1 MKNPKLTPENDIDFI
16 INPENENTKEIS
28 NRQLQFF
35 RLTRASDTARK
46 IKEQLISEAP
56 SEAAALFL
64 TTRPLN
70 YFILNF
76 VYKTNGITDFKKF
89 HEWKHEGATVKKGEK
104 AFPIW
109 GQPIG
114 KQKEEEAKNKGEDY
128 KASEEEN
135 ERYPICYV
143 FSNLQV
149 RPIERKEA
157 AVC

>member
-1 MKNPKLTPENDIDFI
+1 MKNIDLTQNDIDII

-28 NRQLQFF
+28 NRQLQFN

-56 SEAAALFL
+56 TQAAALFL
-64 TTRPLN
+64 NSRPLN

-89 HEWKHEGATVKKGEK
+89 NEWKQAGATVKKGEK

-157 AVC
+157 VC

>member
-1 MKNPKLTPENDIDFI
+1 MKNIDLTQNVIDII

-28 NRQLQFF
+28 NRQLQFN
-35 RLTRASDTARK
+35 RLTRASEAARK

-56 SEAAALFL
+56 TQAAALFL
-64 TTRPLN
+64 EARPLN

-76 VYKTNGITDFKKF
+76 VYKTNGITIFKKF
-89 HEWKHEGATVKKGEK
+89 NEWKHEGATVKKGEK
-104 AFPIW
+104 AYPIW

-114 KQKEEEAKNKGEDY
+114 KQKAEEAKSKGETY
-128 KASEEEN
+128 TPTEEEI
-135 ERYPICYV
+135 ERYPLCYV

-157 AVC
+157 VC